1 MSTEHPTLPEFFK
14 KGCCAFLGLEDVKDE
29 EELDPYWKISRRM
42 LYQGLLEAFEVQWT
56 RYIPKLKIPSGFSSW
71 LNYAEYLANVSHKSI
86 PSLPSTLAP
95 PSTSQDTTNVALGL
109 TGEMGHGKST
119 VALYLCQRYGYGEY
133 SFANPLKEGV
143 KQLFSF
149 SDEQVYGE
157 EKNQNDERWGVSPRY
172 ILQQI
177 GTELFRNHLQ
187 IYLPQ
192 ISESP
197 DGLWIRNFLRW
208 FELHPCGRVVISDCR
223 FIDECD
229 ALHRMGMKIYRVVR
243 PMEQR
248 LDLRKAT
255 ERSPRGDNPPD
266 PSAHASEKLQK
277 RLPVDGEL
285 SNEGTLEQLYC
296 NVDSLLLRLNE
307 RTPIYAGYDI
317 HAYTSQLQ
325 KMGITAFS
333 DGVLSETAFRDILE
347 EMEKTLGPKPA
358 YVNFRNVYRAGFI
371 TDPELPHI
379 NVALVLETVWKRV
392 TQLDDPSIYRYFSET
407 LDQIGMTCIQGIS
420 HRLYMDYQAL
430 CTL

>member
-1 MSTEHPTLPEFFK
+1 MSTEHPTFPEFFK
-14 KGCCAFLGLEDVKDE
+14 KGCCAFLGWEDVKDE
-29 EELDPYWKISRRM
+29 DEIDPYWNISRRM
-42 LYQGLLEAFEVQWT
+42 LYQGLLEAFEVQWSC
-56 RYIPKLKIPSGFSSW
+56 YIPKLKIPSGFSSW
-71 LNYAEYLANVSHKSI
+71 LNYAEYLANVSHKSTS
-86 PSLPSTLAP
+86 SLPLTFVTS
-95 PSTSQDTTNVALGL
+95 STSQDTTTVALGL

-119 VALYLCQRYGYGEY
+119 VALYLCRRYGYGEY
-133 SFANPLKEGV
+133 SLAKPLKEGV

-157 EKNQNDERWGVSPRY
+157 EKNQDDERWGVSPRY

-208 FELHPCGRVVISDCR
+208 FELHQCGRVVISDCR

-243 PMEQR
+243 PM
-248 LDLRKAT
+248 DLRTAT
-255 ERSPRGDNPPD
+255 ERSPPD
-266 PSAHASEKLQK
+266 PSAHAHASEKLQK
-277 RLPVDGEL
+277 LLPVDGEL

-325 KMGITAFS
+325 KMGITTFS
-333 DGVLSETAFRDILE
+333 NGMLSETAFRDILG

-392 TQLDDPSIYRYFSET
+392 KHLNDPSIYIYFSET

-430 CTL
+430 CS